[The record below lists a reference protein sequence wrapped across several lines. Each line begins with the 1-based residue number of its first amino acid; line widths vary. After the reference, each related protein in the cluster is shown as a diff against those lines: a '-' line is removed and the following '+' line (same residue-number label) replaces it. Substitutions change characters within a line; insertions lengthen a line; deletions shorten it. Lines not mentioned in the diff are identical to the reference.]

1 MYKVSALHLQY
12 RRPVGEDQPVGRGAA
27 ESDRA
32 VGMGAD
38 VLSDCDRVVTI
49 RWTVSRVSRV
59 SRVYGIG
66 LIARC
71 GRYGRTSWIVQV
83 HPAFPRWRISRLL
96 THKGRYNPAYPDG
109 RRVAWNNN
117 HTVRPV
123 GVVCTRPLRKPP
135 LCPPVARY
143 RPSAHNTIRELT

>member
-49 RWTVSRVSRV
+49 RRSAFPDFLL

-66 LIARC
+66 STV
-71 GRYGRTSWIVQV
+71 RYRRIGWAYGIVQV
-83 HPAFPRWRISRLL
+83 QPAFSHRRISRLL
-96 THKGRYNPAYPDG
+96 THKGRYNPHYSD
-109 RRVAWNNN
+109 
-117 HTVRPV
+117 
-123 GVVCTRPLRKPP
+123 
-135 LCPPVARY
+135 ARG
-143 RPSAHNTIRELT
+143 AA